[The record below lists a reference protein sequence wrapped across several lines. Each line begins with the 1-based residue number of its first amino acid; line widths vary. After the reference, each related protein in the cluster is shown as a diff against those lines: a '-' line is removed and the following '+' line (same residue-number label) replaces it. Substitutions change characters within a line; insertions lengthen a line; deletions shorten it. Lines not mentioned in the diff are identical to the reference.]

1 MCVCVFVCVCV
12 CVCVCAERGARISP
26 QPLADALSKNA
37 EGVLKEMIDV
47 QGSKVDIGG
56 YYKVDEQ
63 KAAKAM
69 RPSATLNKL
78 IDL

>member
-1 MCVCVFVCVCV
+1 
-12 CVCVCAERGARISP
+12 
-26 QPLADALSKNA
+26 LADALSKNA